1 MIRTHM
7 RQSRPTRTLVLLL
20 GLALGA
26 SAAAAQQPHP
36 GKPDPKRGAEV
47 ADKLCSNCHVVEADT
62 QDRIKADVPT
72 FREIANLD
80 GQNEPRLQGKMIMP
94 AHPMPVI
101 PLTRQNIEDLS
112 AYILSLKQAE

>member
-1 MIRTHM
+1 MIRTDM
-7 RQSRPTRTLVLLL
+7 RQSFPTRALLL
-20 GLALGA
+20 LCGLIFGA
-26 SAAAAQQPHP
+26 AAAAAQQPHP

-47 ADKLCSNCHVVEADT
+47 ADKLCSNCHVVEAGT

-72 FREIANLD
+72 FREIAELD
-80 GQNEPRLQGKMIMP
+80 GQDDNRLQGRMIMP

-112 AYILSLKQAE
+112 AYILSLKGAE